1 MQNHPRRRGFS
12 LVELLV
18 VLGIIVVLIAI
29 LLPALRRARGDAL
42 RVQCANNLRQIGM
55 GLELY
60 HQAHKRLPGGHDQ
73 FILFIEL
80 APSRDGQSPTGEQPP
95 SGEQTPTGGRFTIAG
110 PGTAD
115 LRAALLGN
123 NSCVAGT
130 FLCPRHELYGQA
142 EGASSYGMNRNYAGS
157 KMTRGKGD
165 VILSYESAGLLAL
178 SPGDEVPVEGD
189 VTGLLPGTGHP
200 DAAYRH
206 GLRANWLFFDG
217 HVDLLTEREAVGPD
231 GKGWGTPER

>member
-1 MQNHPRRRGFS
+1 MRNDPRRSGFS

-18 VLGIIVVLIAI
+18 VLGIIVVLIAL
-29 LLPALRRARGDAL
+29 LLPTLRRARADAL

-60 HQAHKRLPGGHDQ
+60 HQAHKRLPGGHDRLV
-73 FILFIEL
+73 LFIEL
-80 APSRDGQSPTGEQPP
+80 APSRDGQRPPGEQPPTGEQPA
-95 SGEQTPTGGRFTIAG
+95 TGGRFTIAG

-123 NSCVAGT
+123 NSCVADT

-157 KMTRGKGD
+157 KMTRGRGEI
-165 VILSYESAGLLAL
+165 ILAYESSGVLAL
-178 SPGDEVPVEGD
+178 SPGDEAPHEGE
-189 VTGLLPGTGHP
+189 TPLLPPVTGHP

-217 HVDLLTEREAVGPD
+217 HVDLLTEGEAVGPQ
-231 GKGWGTPER
+231 GKGWGTPEH